1 MFQKIKENL
10 KLSFSENC
18 YNKSYFWTKKKPWIH
33 CLECPDKHIS
43 FFSPEFIN
51 FYIGCPLFSLGG
63 SGSSFSKRRICS
75 EYSPQ
80 VLVLREGRFDPQRKR
95 MKNLQDKDKIKAK
108 SKHRKIENFCF
119 ACWRVYNTWYL
130 PPAKRHGWLSLTV
143 FLQQINSLMI
153 LFFSG

>member
-1 MFQKIKENL
+1 MTRYNFSKINDPKISFSETWKDMFQKIKENL
-10 KLSFSENC
+10 KLSLSENC

-33 CLECPDKHIS
+33 CLECPAKHIS
-43 FFSPEFIN
+43 FFSPESIN

-95 MKNLQDKDKIKAK
+95 MKILRDKDKIKAK
-108 SKHRKIENFCF
+108 EFIIFGTCPLQKGM
-119 ACWRVYNTWYL
+119 A
-130 PPAKRHGWLSLTV
+130 GWV
-143 FLQQINSLMI
+143 WQ
-153 LFFSG
+153 FSCNK